1 MEIAP
6 ALAPSRRHLESSFL
20 GTGVAVDAG
29 PRSASLDIMF
39 LHSGASLHGHE
50 YSDRPAPPAGQL
62 HTYRRTP
69 LLRSAFAPPKPRP
82 ASLDAAR
89 PPPAAE
95 PRRPF
100 SDVLVVPR
108 LPEPV
113 VRFLEPED
121 NETAMATPP
130 PAATEDAISIMSG
143 SEFSDGSQPS
153 EAATETST
161 RRRRSRAS
169 SRASARKTTTTLALA
184 YPAPRFAG
192 KKRVVQKVAPKLFL
206 QLQEVSLNR
215 RPKPVIDVFPSS
227 RIAGPVIA
235 PRLAKRFPGLFG
247 PKGELGSADV
257 VLMRSED
264 YDTVSEDVDSEDEEG
279 RLEQRQPVA
288 VLSPVR
294 KSDQTEIVLGDGSV
308 WVAQPLPTGSF
319 DFVRT
324 DERGNTTTARWA
336 RRPVSKTTA
345 AQPSTD
351 PAARAGRAT
360 PESDVKY
367 TFSII
372 NPDSRRHPVMAT
384 LTPQFLDIHDTYTSV
399 STSSGRYPPCRP
411 LSRSVTVSVAQQ
423 QSANANT
430 TPTKPSPLARAV
442 STSAASE
449 RAAETDAR
457 RSVVQVQTPPAPNPG
472 GERTTHP
479 VDEATKLLISVTA
492 VFLALESGWSPYF
505 RPHSHA
511 VAAAAAADHHPAAD
525 SSIASSNTAA
535 DRPSS
540 SSRCRPSRNTRRHSS
555 DDYTAETTSPHLSQ
569 TFRKGCSDDS
579 PLQSFVSASPAA
591 AAAAPAPWWEAAAT
605 MTQSLPSPSTQATT
619 TPTRPPQ
626 RRATST
632 GAAFMQRARMASA
645 QQQQQVQVQQA
656 VFESSDSEPQ
666 MQLQHQQQ
674 PAKQQ
679 RRSRVLSSG
688 SRTET
693 DRDRARARHSM
704 PPGMSSPFPPTTTTP
719 LPGSETVPV
728 DARDLTPVR
737 QQQQQPGKNRGRKTQ
752 SAYYPANPP
761 AAAAVTVRSDAGGAV
776 ELVAPVMAVGDG
788 RRGTGIERVG
798 FGGRLRSV
806 GQWFRRLGHASHS
819 H

>member
-1 MEIAP
+1 
-6 ALAPSRRHLESSFL
+6 
-20 GTGVAVDAG
+20 
-29 PRSASLDIMF
+29 
-39 LHSGASLHGHE
+39 
-50 YSDRPAPPAGQL
+50 
-62 HTYRRTP
+62 
-69 LLRSAFAPPKPRP
+69 
-82 ASLDAAR
+82 
-89 PPPAAE
+89 
-95 PRRPF
+95 
-100 SDVLVVPR
+100 
-108 LPEPV
+108 
-113 VRFLEPED
+113 
-121 NETAMATPP
+121 MATPP

-153 EAATETST
+153 EAATESST

-294 KSDQTEIVLGDGSV
+294 KSDRTEIVLGDGSV

-336 RRPVSKTTA
+336 RRPVSKTA
-345 AQPSTD
+345 PAQPSTD

-384 LTPQFLDIHDTYTSV
+384 LTPQFLDVHDTYTSV
-399 STSSGRYPPCRP
+399 SSSSGRYPPCRP
-411 LSRSVTVSVAQQ
+411 LSRSVTVTVAQQ

-430 TPTKPSPLARAV
+430 TPTKPSPLTRAV
-442 STSAASE
+442 STSAAELES
-449 RAAETDAR
+449 DAR

-505 RPHSHA
+505 RPHHT
-511 VAAAAAADHHPAAD
+511 AAIAADHHPAAD
-525 SSIASSNTAA
+525 SSIASST

-540 SSRCRPSRNTRRHSS
+540 SSRCKPSRNTRRQSS
-555 DDYTAETTSPHLSQ
+555 DDYTADLTSPSVSQ

-579 PLQSFVSASPAA
+579 PLQSFVSASPAV
-591 AAAAPAPWWEAAAT
+591 APAPWWESAT
-605 MTQSLPSPSTQATT
+605 TTTQSLPAPSTQAT

-645 QQQQQVQVQQA
+645 QQQVQQQAA

-666 MQLQHQQQ
+666 
-674 PAKQQ
+674 PAKQVQ
-679 RRSRVLSSG
+679 QQRRRSRVLSSG

-693 DRDRARARHSM
+693 DRDRDRARARHSM
-704 PPGMSSPFPPTTTTP
+704 PPAMSSSPFPPTTTTP
-719 LPGSETVPV
+719 LPDAPV
-728 DARDLTPVR
+728 SRDDARDLTTVR
-737 QQQQQPGKNRGRKTQ
+737 QQQHQPGKNRGRKTQ
-752 SAYYPANPP
+752 SAYYPATPP
-761 AAAAVTVRSDAGGAV
+761 PAAAVTVRSDANGAV
-776 ELVAPVMAVGDG
+776 GLVAPVMAVGDG
-788 RRGTGIERVG
+788 RRGTGAERTG
-798 FGGRLRSV
+798 FGGKMRSL